1 MEYISRHGEAP
12 YETVNPFTFN
22 VLNDTVYVIDSG
34 TKSMK
39 KFYRKSFVGS
49 FLLSNANANR
59 FSLNDSLIFLSAN
72 TDSTSFLVIDI
83 DHPNKQI
90 PMGQVIHAKLH
101 LKPLYLIENTSFTIK
116 KEVYS
121 LFLIVTLI

>member
-39 KFYRKSFVGS
+39 KV
-49 FLLSNANANR
+49 L
-59 FSLNDSLIFLSAN
+59 
-72 TDSTSFLVIDI
+72 
-83 DHPNKQI
+83 
-90 PMGQVIHAKLH
+90 
-101 LKPLYLIENTSFTIK
+101 
-116 KEVYS
+116 
-121 LFLIVTLI
+121 